1 MVASSTIDHAPLVA
15 LAGSPH
21 LPPHLA
27 PSHDVA
33 TPAPAKL
40 PPTAAVGRP
49 STSATGVPVPPA
61 GPAAPIRCCRA
72 GWRPGVAQRRRSSPH
87 RPPLL
92 GLARVSGAVGGPRAA
107 ERLAAIAG
115 RVTDR
120 DRRLCRLL
128 HDHRVLTTHQLTQLA
143 FTNHNT
149 AQDRLTIL
157 HRLGLIDR
165 FRPHHTP
172 GSAPYHYVLGPLGAA
187 LLAAHHDPDP
197 IPGLASYRRDRA
209 LTLAHSQ
216 RLGHLVGVNS
226 FFCALAH
233 TARHHPDAELE
244 RWWSEQRCASHWGQL
259 IRPDG
264 YGRWREHHRR
274 VDFFLEYDR
283 ASEAPHRLAGKLNGY
298 LQLADASH
306 ISTPVL
312 VWLPTPARETTIRH
326 ALTGTSFPV
335 ATATPH
341 PNHSPAGPL
350 WLPLNASGPRSRLID
365 LPQAW

>member
-1 MVASSTIDHAPLVA
+1 MSS
-15 LAGSPH
+15 GGG
-21 LPPHLA
+21 
-27 PSHDVA
+27 
-33 TPAPAKL
+33 
-40 PPTAAVGRP
+40 GR
-49 STSATGVPVPPA
+49 S
-61 GPAAPIRCCRA
+61 
-72 GWRPGVAQRRRSSPH
+72 
-87 RPPLL
+87 
-92 GLARVSGAVGGPRAA
+92 AA
-107 ERLAAIAG
+107 ERLAALTG
-115 RVTDR
+115 RLTDR
-120 DRRLCRLL
+120 DRALFRLL
-128 HDHRVLTTHQLTQLA
+128 HQHRVLTTPQLIDLTFPSRNAAEHRLAILHQLGVL
-143 FTNHNT
+143 
-149 AQDRLTIL
+149 
-157 HRLGLIDR
+157 DR

-187 LLAAHHDPDP
+187 LLAAEADQDPAQL
-197 IPGLASYRRDRA
+197 GYRRDRTLA
-209 LTLAHSQ
+209 LAHSQ
-216 RLGHLVGVNS
+216 RLAHLLGVNS
-226 FFCALAH
+226 FFCALARA
-233 TARHHPDAELE
+233 ARQDPAAALE
-244 RWWSEQRCASHWGQL
+244 VWWSEQRCSAQWGRL
-259 IRPDG
+259 VHPDG

-365 LPQAW
+365 LPQGW